1 MQVDHV
7 EMPLFPEFSP
17 GCKGISEN
25 QSSSIKTTLPKLTM
39 GHRNWPKTKQ
49 AKDSFWQLLQPL
61 SVTQMLWDELVK

>member
-25 QSSSIKTTLPKLTM
+25 ESGCIKTTLPELTM
-39 GHRNWPKTKQ
+39 GHSNWPKTKLDRSDD
-49 AKDSFWQLLQPL
+49 AI
-61 SVTQMLWDELVK
+61 V